1 MPKRVRSKF
10 ASFSSI
16 NKKRRLAY
24 AEKKEQLKKEFNA
37 IKENLKPATLED
49 IQQLDSKTVY
59 LVTNLETNEEFIT
72 LDPYVRNV
80 EQQIIYFSKIRD
92 DSETLR
98 IPNFSICKF
107 EPLQTQ
113 IELETD
119 AVKKEGLIQQQKMI
133 IENVSF
139 FFGDDFIKMK
149 IVDNKYNEKYI
160 SPTEITGKY
169 ISGHIYNLNGETSS
183 IKIRIPLKNIAR
195 IKSYCE

>member
-1 MPKRVRSKF
+1 MRDALYTRW
-10 ASFSSI
+10 
-16 NKKRRLAY
+16 
-24 AEKKEQLKKEFNA
+24 
-37 IKENLKPATLED
+37 KPASHNA
-49 IQQLDSKTVY
+49 QL
-59 LVTNLETNEEFIT
+59 L
-72 LDPYVRNV
+72 VRNNLC
-80 EQQIIYFSKIRD
+80 QGRPRPRKNTCPSARSGAF
-92 DSETLR
+92 
-98 IPNFSICKF
+98 
-107 EPLQTQ
+107 QTQ

-119 AVKKEGLIQQQKMI
+119 TVKKEGLIQQQKMI

-183 IKIRIPLKNIAR
+183 ISIKIRIPLKNIAR

>member
-1 MPKRVRSKF
+1 MPKRARSKF

-24 AEKKEQLKKEFNA
+24 AEKKEKMKKEFDS
-37 IKENLKPATLED
+37 IKENLIPATIED
-49 IQQLDSKTVY
+49 IQHLDSKTVY

-80 EQQIIYFSKIRD
+80 EQQIVYFSKIRD
-92 DSETLR
+92 DSETLC
-98 IPNFSICKF
+98 IPNFNICKF
-107 EPLQTQ
+107 EPLQSQ

-119 AVKKEGLIQQQKMI
+119 AVKKEKLIYQQKMI

-149 IVDNKYNEKYI
+149 IVDNKYNERYI
-160 SPTEITGKY
+160 SPIEIDGKY
-169 ISGHIYNLNGETSS
+169 IFGHIYNLNDECR
-183 IKIRIPLKNIAR
+183 KIRIPLKNIAR